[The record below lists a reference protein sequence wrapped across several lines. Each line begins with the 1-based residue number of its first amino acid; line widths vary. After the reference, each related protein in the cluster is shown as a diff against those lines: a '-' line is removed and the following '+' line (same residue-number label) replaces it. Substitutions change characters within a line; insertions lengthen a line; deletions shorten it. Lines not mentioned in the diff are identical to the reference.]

1 MSIITALQTLNQ
13 LSNSAKV
20 LLSQGDADSV
30 LALFHNHLA
39 NSMQRIYQ
47 HPALLGVKFRGVNA
61 KTIPEEATLKNLVL
75 SEIYRFNNKLNT
87 MGPWTM

>member
-39 NSMQRIYQ
+39 NFMQRIYQ